1 MRKVTFSSS
10 FILKVVALI
19 TMAIDHVGMVLPM
32 MYPYNDFIYE
42 LSNVFRCIGR
52 LALPLFVFMIVE
64 GVIHTKNF
72 KGYLIRLGAMAGLIS
87 IAFIVM
93 QYTPVRQYTYG
104 LLRAGNIFI
113 DLILV
118 AIAIY
123 CLNHPKW
130 YIKLLTLLPLAF
142 SILSFVV
149 KGIETEQMININW
162 FPCFLTMQYDF
173 YPLLLHQPELMD
185 L

>member
-1 MRKVTFSSS
+1 MRKVTILSS

-42 LSNVFRCIGR
+42 LSNAFRCIGR

-87 IAFIVM
+87 IAFIVIS
-93 QYTPVRQYTYG
+93 
-104 LLRAGNIFI
+104 L
-113 DLILV
+113 LIL
-118 AIAIY
+118 A
-123 CLNHPKW
+123 
-130 YIKLLTLLPLAF
+130 
-142 SILSFVV
+142 
-149 KGIETEQMININW
+149 
-162 FPCFLTMQYDF
+162 
-173 YPLLLHQPELMD
+173 
-185 L
+185 